1 LATTTTTMR
10 ARSNVGDGR
19 RRTARRARGA
29 PLRVRACRNCART
42 VVVVA
47 RAREGVAAK
56 GAMRDEESTRES
68 TRAARAS
75 EGDEEE
81 EDTMSMKIAMGLLD
95 FYKREVSPILPKSC
109 RFVPTC
115 SEYARQAY
123 RKYGTSKGFVLT
135 AWRIMRCNPFGDKG
149 YDPPMWPP
157 PYLGNSPANLD
168 D

>member
-1 LATTTTTMR
+1 M
-10 ARSNVGDGR
+10 SD
-19 RRTARRARGA
+19 
-29 PLRVRACRNCART
+29 PLSPPTKNAYGSFFSRES
-42 VVVVA
+42 
-47 RAREGVAAK
+47 REGVAAK

>member
-1 LATTTTTMR
+1 MATTTTTMR

-95 FYKREVSPILPKSC
+95 FYKREVSPILPKSL
-109 RFVPTC
+109 RMKLISPSPDRVIRRA
-115 SEYARQAY
+115 S
-123 RKYGTSKGFVLT
+123 GTT
-135 AWRIMRCNPFGDKG
+135 
-149 YDPPMWPP
+149 
-157 PYLGNSPANLD
+157 
-168 D
+168 